1 MATQLPDGTLV
12 ENWTTHPVR
21 FMDLEADVSLCIQP
35 EVEGPARMDM
45 SMEPIEG
52 SQYIMVTNW
61 GQALRLPPSREEGDR
76 PVYFIVSSVVK
87 TACPDRFDLVVPSK
101 TIRNAQGKV
110 FACSSFSV

>member
-61 GQALRLPPSREEGDR
+61 GQALRLPPSRKEGDR